1 MAMMKD
7 WKYFCLIV
15 PACMFLYSYGQ
26 SAPPPSPGNS
36 PPIHDSIPSF
46 LRSPAANRSPASSPF
61 ARTPVITGHDSVVS
75 TPFIIG
81 QIYITGN
88 KKTRTYIILR
98 ELSFKHGDSISLSD
112 LVASF
117 QRAHDRLINTHLFND
132 VVIFLK
138 SVRGYVTD
146 IQIDVKERWYIFP
159 VPYLRPVDRNF
170 TAWAQKNYNL
180 NRVNY
185 GAKFTHYNFTGRND
199 NLTAWLITGY
209 ARQFELYYN
218 LPYVDK
224 ALKHGFGFGFNYAQL
239 KEVDAITTNNQQGF
253 INSDTIPYAGKY
265 LSQQF
270 SFSARYFYRPGLKV
284 RHFVGF
290 NIVDTKIDSAVT
302 VWNPHYLNN
311 GKREVLYPE
320 LTYSLNYTD
329 VDYVSY
335 PLKGIIF
342 ETGLTRRGIDRDM
355 NLWQLY
361 ARLTRSWQLG
371 RKLWFGVQSS
381 NVLKYPLNQPFYNQ
395 QLIGYGDL
403 YLRGLDR
410 YVIDG
415 TAGAILRNTL
425 FRELF
430 NFNIPITHSVSHDH
444 IPVRIYAT
452 AFSDYGYAY
461 NRDYTANSLVNRM
474 LYTAGFG
481 VDIVTFYDLS
491 FKFDYSFNQLGQNG
505 LFLHIRN
512 DF

>member
-1 MAMMKD
+1 MAIKKD
-7 WKYFCLIV
+7 WKYFCAFI
-15 PACMFLYSYGQ
+15 PACLFLYSYAQ
-26 SAPPPSPGNS
+26 SPQTQS
-36 PPIHDSIPSF
+36 PPAMPPT
-46 LRSPAANRSPASSPF
+46 RPPATTF
-61 ARTPVITGHDSVVS
+61 VIGRI
-75 TPFIIG
+75 F
-81 QIYITGN
+81 ITGN
-88 KKTRTYIILR
+88 KKTRDYIILR
-98 ELSFKHGDSISLSD
+98 ELSFTTGDTVTISE
-112 LVASF
+112 LVRSF
-117 QRAHDRLINTHLFND
+117 QHAHDRLINTHLFNE

-138 SVRGYVTD
+138 EVRGYITD
-146 IQIDVKERWYIFP
+146 IEIGVKERWYIFP
-159 VPYLRPVDRNF
+159 VPYFRPVDRNF
-170 TAWAQKNYNL
+170 TAWAQRHYNL

-239 KEVDAITTNNQQGF
+239 KEVDAITTGNTQGF
-253 INSDTIPYAGKY
+253 INSDTIAYAGKY

-284 RHFVGF
+284 RHVVNF

-302 VWNPHYLNN
+302 VWNPHYFNN

-320 LTYSLNYTD
+320 LTYSINYTD

-355 NLWQLY
+355 NLWQLST
-361 ARLTRSWQLG
+361 RLTRSWQLG
-371 RKLWFGVQSS
+371 RKWWFGFQ
-381 NVLKYPLNQPFYNQ
+381 NANILKLPLHQPFYNQ

-403 YLRGLDR
+403 YIRGLDR

-415 TAGAILRNTL
+415 TATAILRNTL

-430 NFNIPITHSVSHDH
+430 NFNIPFTHIASHDR
-444 IPVRIYAT
+444 IPIRIYAT

-474 LYTAGFG
+474 LYTAGVG
-481 VDIVTFYDLS
+481 IDIVTFYDLS